1 MGKSTTAREIG
12 RGLSLRDKS
21 VLYVDLDPQC
31 NLSYMKKADFY
42 GINTPGAY
50 EVLQGLSSAADAIQ
64 GDIIAASPALAGAD
78 ATITATGKEYRLKE
92 AIEGLPFDYCII
104 DTPPS
109 LGILTI
115 NALTACDGCIVP
127 AQADF
132 LSLQGIGQLHKTIEA
147 VRKYCNPGLTIYGIL
162 LTRFSARAIITR
174 EVAVMMEEAAR
185 NLGTKLYETRIRE
198 CTAVKEA
205 QAMQESILDYA
216 PKSNAAQDYMN
227 LIDEMMGE

>member
-12 RGLSLRDKS
+12 RGIALRGKS

-42 GINTPGAY
+42 GLNTPGSY

-78 ATITATGKEYRLKE
+78 ATITATGKEYRLRE
-92 AIEGLPFDYCII
+92 AIGSLQYDYCIV

-147 VRKYCNPGLTIYGIL
+147 VRKYCNPDLTIYGIL

-185 NLGTKLYETRIRE
+185 SLGTKVYKTRIRE

-205 QAMQESILDYA
+205 QAMQESVLDYA
-216 PKSNAAQDYMN
+216 PKCNAAQDYMN